1 MGFLPSQSQT
11 WVPASVSPFEGVR
24 RTQKEQRKP
33 RALLAPP
40 LSKAPKFAPEG
51 LQPTSFSCPGSS
63 SRPGGGLLNCPP
75 HSPDPTL
82 RGGVGPLA
90 QGQPLFLIEVPSSL
104 QGPKQGLRVPQNQRQ
119 LGPIPRR
126 TKSSPRGR
134 RRCGRPRWKGVRG
147 LGVLVLHLRDLSQ
160 VPVQGSGMVRCPP
173 RNRELLRANPRVPVR
188 GKV

>member
-63 SRPGGGLLNCPP
+63 SCPGGGVAEL
-75 HSPDPTL
+75 
-82 RGGVGPLA
+82 
-90 QGQPLFLIEVPSSL
+90 
-104 QGPKQGLRVPQNQRQ
+104 
-119 LGPIPRR
+119 
-126 TKSSPRGR
+126 SSPLPRPHAERRGR
-134 RRCGRPRWKGVRG
+134 TSGPRAASLPDRGAIQPAGAQTRASCAPEPETTVPHPTENKEQPTRKEALRAALRAAPLEGRPRAGGAG
-147 LGVLVLHLRDLSQ
+147 LTPPR
-160 VPVQGSGMVRCPP
+160 PVAGPSCPP